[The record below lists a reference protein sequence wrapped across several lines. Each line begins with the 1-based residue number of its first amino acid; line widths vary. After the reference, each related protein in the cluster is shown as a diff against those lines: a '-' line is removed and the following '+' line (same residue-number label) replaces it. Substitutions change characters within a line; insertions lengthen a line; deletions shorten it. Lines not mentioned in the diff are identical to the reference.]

1 MLLEFWVN
9 LTPLC
14 SQVVLEW
21 VNLTPLC
28 TQVVL
33 EWVNLVSLCTQRCWS
48 ESIWYH
54 FALSGTG
61 VSQSDTTLHS
71 GGARV
76 SQSDITFYFLIQ
88 CWGIF
93 APCFIK
99 RLPKR
104 PIPKL
109 PISKPL
115 TERNDLPSKAF
126 FETKQKKIWLYPWFL
141 TAKLHSKRRFTSP
154 NTLWKTY
161 SELCS
166 FSAESY
172 SSESRPC
179 CDPKLPKLLKLPSSG
194 LPNTR
199 KPHLPTPPPS
209 KNS

>member
-1 MLLEFWVN
+1 MLLEFWGN

-14 SQVVLEW
+14 TQAGLEWVNLASLCTQAVLEWVNLTSLCTQVVLEW

-28 TQVVL
+28 TQ
-33 EWVNLVSLCTQRCWS
+33 RCWS
-48 ESIWYH
+48 ESIWHH
-54 FALSGTG
+54 FLLFDPMLRHFCTLFHQA
-61 VSQSDTTLHS
+61 TTK
-71 GGARV
+71 
-76 SQSDITFYFLIQ
+76 TPYFKTPY
-88 CWGIF
+88 F
-93 APCFIK
+93 KTPTK
-99 RLPKR
+99 
-104 PIPKL
+104 
-109 PISKPL
+109 
-115 TERNDLPSKAF
+115 RNDLPSKAF

-194 LPNTR
+194 LPNTS

-209 KNS
+209 KSS